1 MTAHTN
7 RGLTIQ
13 ASFTITAPVTRGAIQ
28 RKPAGRPIT
37 AAPTPSQRDQ
47 VGGAAELAQNA
58 AADAAPP
65 SVLRGPRPDL
75 LPAPRSPGGA
85 LRGAARAA
93 QPATAPVASHSTSAS
108 RAIEAMRARAPRPEL
123 IAARPAAVQ
132 RAIDP
137 ARTAP
142 GQRAAG
148 VTPLAP
154 NQRAIARPS
163 ATAEPRAVAHT
174 SAAAGP
180 RAVGQAR
187 PRAAVVTALRPQAL
201 QLQPGGQP
209 LPSAVR
215 QRMETLFGADLSEVR
230 IHQGAQPASIGAV
243 AFTAGSQIYFAPG
256 QYRPTEL
263 AGQRLLAT
271 QLAYVLQ
278 QRAGMARNPSG
289 RGAVVVRDPALDAQ
303 AAQIGELA
311 GRPGAAQAKA
321 ARGLFQVKTTVA
333 GPGQRHLEL
342 YERGRVVG
350 GADVVLDRQHAKLY
364 NLRVESDHRGRG
376 GGEEL
381 VRAAAIAGER
391 IGKRTLALEADD
403 DGSGKLLDWYQR
415 QGFREAG
422 PGRDGKPAFEA
433 PVRALKKP

>member
-1 MTAHTN
+1 MTSHAN

-13 ASFTITAPVTRGAIQ
+13 ASFTITAPVTKEATQ
-28 RKPAGRPIT
+28 RRPAGKPLT
-37 AAPTPSQRDQ
+37 AVTAPTPLRRDQ
-47 VGGAAELAQNA
+47 IDGAAGLAQNPA
-58 AADAAPP
+58 AGAAPP

-75 LPAPRSPGGA
+75 LPAPRSPAGPR
-85 LRGAARAA
+85 RGAARAA
-93 QPATAPVASHSTSAS
+93 QPATAPTTNPTSAS

-123 IAARPAAVQ
+123 IAARPATMQ
-132 RAIDP
+132 
-137 ARTAP
+137 
-142 GQRAAG
+142 
-148 VTPLAP
+148 
-154 NQRAIARPS
+154 
-163 ATAEPRAVAHT
+163 RAVAPP
-174 SAAAGP
+174 APGP
-180 RAVGQAR
+180 RAAARSSTAAGLRPGGQPRA
-187 PRAAVVTALRPQAL
+187 RAAVVTPLRPQAL

-256 QYRPTEL
+256 QYRPTEP

-278 QRAGMARNPSG
+278 QRTGMARNPSG

-311 GRPGAAQAKA
+311 GRPGAVQAKA

-333 GPGQRHLEL
+333 GPGERHLEL

-350 GADVVLDRQHAKLY
+350 GADVVLERQHAKLY

-376 GGEEL
+376 GGEAL
-381 VRAAAIAGER
+381 VRAAATAGEQ

-415 QGFREAG
+415 QGFRQAG
-422 PGRDGKPAFEA
+422 AGQGGKPAFEA
-433 PVRALKKP
+433 PVRALKKR